1 MAYISFNPAD
11 FFSPLLWTGDGNN
24 GRSITGVGFQ
34 PDMVW
39 IKEKEGTNNH
49 MLSDSARGPNNKIN
63 PNTTAANDTATNSL
77 QAFGADGFT
86 AGTNT
91 EINASGNTYVAWNWK
106 GGTTSGITTDGA
118 TTITPSAY
126 SFNADAGISILKY
139 TGNTTGGAKLAHGLG
154 KVPALFIAKD
164 LGSTESWTV
173 YHQSL
178 GATKFLSLNGTGAAS
193 TSSVRW
199 NDEDPTTTNMVLGS
213 DTSVNNTSMMGY
225 CFAEVKGFSS
235 FGEYTGT
242 GQLDGPMIFTGFRPA
257 FVMVKITDTTDGWY
271 MWDNKRS
278 PSGGYNVLQYRLEAN
293 QNFAQGT
300 SANYMIDV
308 VSNGFKLRDNNVGDN
323 GAGNSFVYMAFA
335 AQPLV
340 SSNDKAGTAY

>member
-1 MAYISFNPAD
+1 MAYISFQPTD
-11 FFSPLLWTGDGNN
+11 FFNTLLWTGDGNN

-49 MLSDSARGPNNKIN
+49 MLADSARGANNKIN
-63 PNTTAANDTATNSL
+63 PNETAANDSNATSL
-77 QAFGADGFT
+77 TAFGADGFT

-139 TGNTTGGAKLAHGLG
+139 TGNTTAGAKLAHGLG

-225 CFAEVKGFSS
+225 CFAEVPGFSRFSCYKGNGDVNGS
-235 FGEYTGT
+235 FIY
-242 GQLDGPMIFTGFRPA
+242 TGFRPA
-257 FVMVKITDTTDGWY
+257 WLVIKKY
-271 MWDNKRS
+271 
-278 PSGGYNVLQYRLEAN
+278 SGGVSLYQIPPFINTTPSPNLDKFFFASSILSVLGSTKIINASGHKL
-293 QNFAQGT
+293 FA
-300 SANYMIDV
+300 
-308 VSNGFKLRDNNVGDN
+308 K
-323 GAGNSFVYMAFA
+323 
-335 AQPLV
+335 
-340 SSNDKAGTAY
+340 

>member
-1 MAYISFNPAD
+1 M
-11 FFSPLLWTGDGNN
+11 
-24 GRSITGVGFQ
+24 
-34 PDMVW
+34 
-39 IKEKEGTNNH
+39 
-49 MLSDSARGPNNKIN
+49 
-63 PNTTAANDTATNSL
+63 
-77 QAFGADGFT
+77 
-86 AGTNT
+86 
-91 EINASGNTYVAWNWK
+91 
-106 GGTTSGITTDGA
+106 
-118 TTITPSAY
+118 
-126 SFNADAGISILKY
+126 
-139 TGNTTGGAKLAHGLG
+139 
-154 KVPALFIAKD
+154 
-164 LGSTESWTV
+164 
-173 YHQSL
+173 
-178 GATKFLSLNGTGAAS
+178 NGTGAAS

-271 MWDNKRS
+271 MWDNIRS

>member
-1 MAYISFNPAD
+1 MAYISFQPTD
-11 FFSPLLWTGDGNN
+11 FFNTILYTGDG
-24 GRSITGVGFQ
+24 STTQAQTGVGFA

-39 IKEKEGTNNH
+39 LKCTSGAESHVLGTTPQGGNAYLIPNSTAVEGSLTNY
-49 MLSDSARGPNNKIN
+49 LKSFDS
-63 PNTTAANDTATNSL
+63 
-77 QAFGADGFT
+77 DGFSVGSGGFT
-86 AGTNT
+86 GG
-91 EINASGNTYVAWNWK
+91 SGNDYVAWNWK
-106 GGTTSGITTDGA
+106 GGTTSGITTDGS
-118 TTITPSAY
+118 TTITPSSY
-126 SFNADAGISILKY
+126 SFSADAGISILKY
-139 TGNTTGGAKLAHGLG
+139 TGNTTSGAGLAHGLG
-154 KVPALFIAKD
+154 KVPAFFIAKD

-178 GATKFLSLNGTGAAS
+178 GATKFLSLNGTGTAS

-199 NDEDPTTTNMVLGS
+199 NDTDPTTTNMILGS

-235 FGEYTGT
+235 FGEYTGN

-257 FVMVKITDTTDGWY
+257 FVMVKCTDSADGWY

-278 PSGGYNVLQYRLEAN
+278 PSDGFNVLQYNLLAN
-293 QNFAQGT
+293 SSDAQGT

-323 GAGNSFVYMAFA
+323 GGGNNFVYAAFA
-335 AQPLV
+335 AQPLI